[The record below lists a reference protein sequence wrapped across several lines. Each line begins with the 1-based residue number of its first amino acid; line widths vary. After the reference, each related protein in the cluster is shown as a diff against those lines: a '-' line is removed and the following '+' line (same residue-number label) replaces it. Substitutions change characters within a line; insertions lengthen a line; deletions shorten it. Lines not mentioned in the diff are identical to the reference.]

1 MVFCRQATRYS
12 DKITL
17 KHLQR
22 MTFVQIEVEFFRVNS
37 YFIDNLDTQNKQRQM
52 RPLCGSLE
60 RFLDTKG
67 HRYSKDV
74 TTIEI
79 VFFCGRYFKARL
91 RPKYIEG
98 KVVKNWRDRDLD
110 NQFLATVKE
119 INGCRIRLIESP
131 RGTASLHT
139 YHIVIV
145 KRLRL

>member
-1 MVFCRQATRYS
+1 
-12 DKITL
+12 
-17 KHLQR
+17 

-79 VFFCGRYFKARL
+79 VFLRAVLQGSPKAEIYRGQGC
-91 RPKYIEG
+91 KE
-98 KVVKNWRDRDLD
+98 
-110 NQFLATVKE
+110 LA
-119 INGCRIRLIESP
+119 
-131 RGTASLHT
+131 
-139 YHIVIV
+139 
-145 KRLRL
+145 